1 LSPNL
6 YKKIGRNIR
15 AARKA
20 RKQTQED
27 LGKILGVSKT
37 AIVNYESA
45 QRKISLEHIVKLC
58 KLYEL
63 TVNDLLGLKEKEE
76 SEDNHFFRVW
86 REEFEDQEFTENEIT
101 LLIDFA
107 KLLLNARSVNNGE
120 SVN

>member
-1 LSPNL
+1 MCPNL

-15 AARKA
+15 LARKA
-20 RKQTQED
+20 KKQTQED

-58 KLYEL
+58 KFYEL
-63 TVNDLLGLKEKEE
+63 TVNDLLGLKDKEAPE
-76 SEDNHFFRVW
+76 ANHFFRVW

-101 LLIDFA
+101 LLIEFA

>member
-1 LSPNL
+1 MCPTL

-15 AARKA
+15 QARKA
-20 RKQTQED
+20 KKLTQED

-58 KLYEL
+58 KFYEL
-63 TVNDLLGLKEKEE
+63 TVNDLIGEHRSKEPELNSFFVEWRKEFAN
-76 SEDNHFFRVW
+76 EDF
-86 REEFEDQEFTENEIT
+86 DDAEIK

-107 KLLLNARSVNNGE
+107 KLLKNARSGE
-120 SVN
+120 RG

>member
-1 LSPNL
+1 MSPNL